1 MPQVF
6 LHLDIR
12 GAKGS
17 GVGVLVLDE
26 EKGIIVGADS
36 GGLHYDG
43 TVRRESGEVKA
54 QVDVKLPSGATTLAS
69 GVTVKGPFS
78 FPLAFSIPADD
89 FTMSVR
95 RVQLPSGRGTV
106 EVQLRPIRVVE

>member
-36 GGLHYDG
+36 
-43 TVRRESGEVKA
+43 
-54 QVDVKLPSGATTLAS
+54 
-69 GVTVKGPFS
+69 GPFS